1 MATGRLKIIFLPP
14 NLFYLLSFTMK
25 TIGAFFRL
33 IRWPN
38 LAFIIL
44 TQVMFRYF
52 ILPFVYLQAH
62 PGYEAVKL
70 SELLF
75 YLLVFASVCIA
86 AAGYIINDYFDENID
101 QVNKLPKVIIGKFIK
116 RRSAILLHAVLSI
129 IGLLWSTYIG
139 YKLRNPFIPFFN
151 FVAVM
156 LLVFYSTTFK
166 KKILIGNI
174 IISLLTAWTILVLTL
189 AEYRFRIS
197 PHDVVWQRLLKVSF
211 IYAGF
216 AFIISLIREVIKDM
230 EDIEGDLRYGCKTM
244 PIVWGLPVSKVFAG
258 VWIVVL
264 VGTLVAIQL
273 YVIQLG
279 WWLSALYTFL
289 LVTIPSLWV
298 LKKLYK
304 ANSPSDFHR
313 LSSVIKLIMLF
324 GIFSMIF
331 FKFF

>member
-1 MATGRLKIIFLPP
+1 
-14 NLFYLLSFTMK
+14 MK

-38 LAFIIL
+38 LIFIIL
-44 TQVMFRYF
+44 TQALFRYC
-52 ILPFVYLQAH
+52 ILPFVYLEAH
-62 PGYEAVKL
+62 PGYEAIKL
-70 SELLF
+70 SEGLF
-75 YLLVFASVCIA
+75 YLLVLASVCIA

-101 QVNKLPKVIIGKFIK
+101 LVNKLPKVIIGKFIK
-116 RRSAILLHAVLSI
+116 RRSAILLHAVLSV
-129 IGLLWSTYIG
+129 IGLLLSLYIG

-151 FVAVM
+151 FIAIM
-156 LLVFYSTTFK
+156 LLVFYSSTFK
-166 KKILIGNI
+166 KKILIGNV

-197 PHDVVWQRLLKVSF
+197 PHDIVWQRLLKVSF
-211 IYAGF
+211 IYAAF

-273 YVIQLG
+273 YIIQLG
-279 WWLSALYTFL
+279 WWISALYTFAL
-289 LVTIPSLWV
+289 ITIPCMWV

-304 ANSPSDFHR
+304 ANTPADFHR
-313 LSSVIKLIMLF
+313 LSSVIKLIMLA
-324 GIFSMIF
+324 GIISMLF
-331 FKFF
+331 F